1 MTEPKWETVWQNQ
14 APGRGTVDR
23 FPVPGGWLYTV
34 DDGPPVFVPHVETL
48 LPADAPSP
56 DAGVAGTC
64 GKPCYWSGTT
74 GLYRCGDHGGTS
86 AHAHDGSAG
95 LCTHAA
101 PPAPGSA
108 LVEAVKAAF
117 SADPRI
123 RIDGA
128 SADLLA
134 RAALDAV
141 RASGRL
147 LREDA
152 EERAIREVYRQLYG
166 ETRMEDGSDAARLRA
181 TQRAHA
187 VLSAARD
194 GDPAGG
200 GA

>member
-64 GKPCYWSGTT
+64 DICSGTGTWHAVGDPGQPCGTDEHWKPCPKG
-74 GLYRCGDHGGTS
+74 CK
-86 AHAHDGSAG
+86 
-95 LCTHAA
+95 A